1 MILLPINQGRKMS
14 QILALDDPGTTL
26 QLLNNLNLAID
37 EARLVRKI
45 MEMNSQAGNIESTI
59 GPSARTRRLREE
71 VKNLESQLTYIR
83 NQKSLANDEQSFF

>member
-1 MILLPINQGRKMS
+1 MS
-14 QILALDDPGTTL
+14 QILALDDPGNTL
-26 QLLNNLNLAID
+26 QLLNNLNLTID

-45 MEMNSQAGNIESTI
+45 MEMNGQAGNIESTI

-83 NQKSLANDEQSFF
+83 NQKSQANDEQNLF